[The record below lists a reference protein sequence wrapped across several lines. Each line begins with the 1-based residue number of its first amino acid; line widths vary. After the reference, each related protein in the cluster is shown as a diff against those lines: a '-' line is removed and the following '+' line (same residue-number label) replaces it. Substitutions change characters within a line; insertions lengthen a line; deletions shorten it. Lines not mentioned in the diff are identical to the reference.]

1 MRPIK
6 LSEYKAAL
14 EMAIKCWRALI
25 DANSPIS
32 AELSRRIDLAE
43 RWEEFAQGSEE
54 IFELYNYAQQFE
66 ELAQD
71 DQIYDCELYA
81 LIDSVVSETVDGA
94 MLKSTCKAINA
105 LKAELIDGPNGR
117 QKTSLDQLKRRV
129 HELEEELWNLKYGE
143 HFAAMQREHAE
154 LEASENLESNNAA

>member
-1 MRPIK
+1 
-6 LSEYKAAL
+6 
-14 EMAIKCWRALI
+14 
-25 DANSPIS
+25 
-32 AELSRRIDLAE
+32 
-43 RWEEFAQGSEE
+43 
-54 IFELYNYAQQFE
+54 LYNYAQQFE